1 MYQKIIFLVFAGLI
15 STGLAAE
22 PSWLMS
28 IPYALSSEHIYK
40 IRIEQIDGITVP
52 DAVRYPVAA
61 GEHTLTVSHKL
72 DVEWSPD
79 LLESTTSAGHTKEFT
94 LIVGAGKTYQLG
106 VKVDIHAAAE
116 SQVDQSFWTP
126 FVYRTL
132 ED

>member
-15 STGLAAE
+15 STSLAAE

-40 IRIEQIDGITVP
+40 VRIERVDGVTVAE
-52 DAVRYPVAA
+52 AVRYPVAA
-61 GEHTLTVSHKL
+61 GEHTVTVSHKL

-79 LLESTTSAGHTKEFT
+79 LVESPVSAGHTKELT
-94 LIVGAGKTYQLG
+94 IMVEAGNTYQLG
-106 VKVDIHAAAE
+106 VRIDIHAAAE

-126 FVYRTL
+126 FVYRIV